1 MNGKLVGIA
10 ALCAPVVLAVGI
22 AMTPVAAGTFT
33 PSSSATDCLPEGTT
47 VAEGVTLST
56 EQWTSA
62 ATIIDVGVRDR
73 RLPLRAAVIAVA
85 TAMEESELHGDD
97 GLFGRDTDPVSASG
111 RFYDELVAVPGWDT
125 APLTASAQAVQDS
138 DSPYAPWE
146 PAATTVVVN
155 LTVGCHPVPSPISDV
170 GWTSPV
176 PGSPVCSGYRT
187 PERPAHDGV
196 DICSTRGTP
205 IRAAASGVVI
215 TMECNASKLDG
226 TPYSCD
232 VDGGPT
238 ILGCGWY
245 VEILHISGAV
255 TRYCHMGERPKVE
268 VGQLVKAG
276 QHIGFLGSSGNSS
289 GPHLH
294 LETHTA
300 DPAYPSNAT
309 EPTAFFAERGV
320 ARW

>member
-1 MNGKLVGIA
+1 VNGKLVGIG
-10 ALCAPVVLAVGI
+10 ALCAPVILAVGI
-22 AMTPVAAGTFT
+22 AMTPVDSGTLT
-33 PSSSATDCLPEGTT
+33 TSSAADCVPAGTT
-47 VAEGVTLST
+47 VAEGVSLSA
-56 EQWTSA
+56 EQWTNA
-62 ATIIDVGVRDR
+62 AAIIDAGVRDR
-73 RLPLRAAVIAVA
+73 NLPLRAAVIAVA
-85 TAMEESELHGDD
+85 TAMEESALHTPEDA
-97 GLFGRDTDPVSASG
+97 TG
-111 RFYDELVAVPGWDT
+111 RFYDKLVTIPGWDT
-125 APLTASAQAVQDS
+125 APLAATAQAVQDS

-155 LTVGCHPVPSPISDV
+155 LTIGCHPVTSPISNA

-205 IRAAASGVVI
+205 IRAAAAGVVI
-215 TMECNASKLDG
+215 TMECNASTADG
-226 TPYSCD
+226 TPHSCD

-255 TRYCHMGERPKVE
+255 TRYCHMGRQPDVD

-276 QHIGFLGSSGNSS
+276 QHIGLLGSSGNSS

-294 LETHTA
+294 LETHT
-300 DPAYPSNAT
+300 DEPAYPSNAT
-309 EPTAFFAERGV
+309 EPTAFFAARGV
-320 ARW
+320 VRW